1 MSAKSFI
8 KELIDQQ
15 ENNSL
20 EFKVGWNEEAIL
32 KTICAFLNTEGGW
45 IIVGYNQKEVID
57 LPNITEQNVKELKQK
72 ALERIF
78 PQPLVYVQLE
88 TINDKSIVLLN
99 VLKGSRQPYSY
110 LNKYFIR
117 KKNQTLEANPDDVSL
132 ILRSSNQYTSSW
144 EKLTTVDAQ
153 YVDLSENEI
162 SETILAARNLGKT
175 KSLPESP
182 KDFLSYFQ
190 LIDYTAIKNGATILY
205 GKEPTKFFTQCRIR
219 ITNMPEGPTGD
230 SFSDIEIIEDNLFV
244 SFKRVMDYFY
254 KNTPVISEFQSD
266 NPIRQDRQ
274 KYPFAALDEAIVNA
288 MVHRDYGDMSGEITI
303 NIHKDKIEIIN
314 SGEIP
319 SDIITKKNKIESH
332 HSVLRNPTIAHM
344 FFLRG
349 KMEKLG
355 RGLSLIKKQFDE
367 LGLKSPEWTFQSG
380 YTKLTMY
387 GVKEEIKINERMIN
401 FLSEMNPDN
410 VFTSEN
416 YMEFFMGDIKER
428 TARMDLKK
436 LTEGGWLK
444 KIGDGP
450 QTKYSKT
457 RKKLPDVAG

>member
-8 KELIDQQ
+8 KELINQQ
-15 ENNSL
+15 EHNTI
-20 EFKVGWNEEAIL
+20 EFKTSWNVEAIL

-45 IIVGYNQKEVID
+45 IIVGHSEKELIGLQD
-57 LPNITEQNVKELKQK
+57 ITEQTVNELKQN
-72 ALERIF
+72 ALQNIF

-88 TINDKSIVLLN
+88 TANEKSIVLLN

-110 LNKYFIR
+110 QKKYFIR
-117 KKNQTLEANPDDVSL
+117 KGSQTLEASPDDLSS

-144 EKLTTVDAQ
+144 EKLTTVDVK
-153 YVDLSENEI
+153 YTDLNENEVF
-162 SETILAARNLGKT
+162 STINAANNLGKA

-190 LIDYTAIKNGATILY
+190 LFDYTAVKNGAVILY
-205 GKEPTKFFTQCRIR
+205 GNEPTKFFTQCRIR
-219 ITNMPEGPTGD
+219 ITNMPEGATGD
-230 SFSDIEIIEDNLFV
+230 KFNDIEVIEDNLFV
-244 SFKRVMDYFY
+244 SFGRVMNYFK
-254 KNTPVISEFQSD
+254 KNNPIVSEFH
-266 NPIRQDRQ
+266 QDSPLRTDRE
-274 KYPFAALDEAIVNA
+274 KFPFPALDEAIVNA

-319 SDIITKKNKIESH
+319 SDIITKKNRIESH

-355 RGLSLIKKQFDE
+355 RGLSIIKKQFDE

-380 YTKLTMY
+380 YTKLTLF
-387 GVKEEIKINERMIN
+387 GIKEEIKINDRMIH
-401 FLSEMNPDN
+401 FLSEMHLDN
-410 VFTSEN
+410 AYSSED
-416 YMEFFMGDIKER
+416 YLEFFMGDIKER
-428 TARMDLKK
+428 TARTDLQK

-450 QTKYSKT
+450 QTRYLKT
-457 RKKLPDVAG
+457 SKKLPDIAG

>member
-8 KELIDQQ
+8 KELINQQ
-15 ENNSL
+15 EHSFL
-20 EFKVGWNEEAIL
+20 EFKTGWNEEAIL

-45 IIVGYNQKEVID
+45 IIAGHNEREVVG
-57 LPNITEQNVKELKQK
+57 LPNITEQRVNELKQN
-72 ALERIF
+72 ALENIF

-88 TINDKSIVLLN
+88 TIDDKSVILLN
-99 VLKGSRQPYSY
+99 VLKGSRKPYSY
-110 LNKYFIR
+110 LKKYFIR
-117 KKNQTLEANPDDVSL
+117 KGSQTLEASPDDVSL

-153 YVDLSENEI
+153 YNDLSESEI
-162 SETILAARNLGKT
+162 ISTINAANNLGKT

-190 LIDYTAIKNGATILY
+190 LIDYTAVKNGAVILY
-205 GKEPTKFFTQCRIR
+205 GNEPTKFFTQCRIR
-219 ITNMPEGPTGD
+219 ITNMPEGVTGNR
-230 SFSDIEIIEDNLFV
+230 FNDIEIIEDNLFV
-244 SFKRVMDYFY
+244 SFGRVMNYFK
-254 KNTPVISEFQSD
+254 KNNPIISEFH
-266 NPIRQDRQ
+266 QDSPLRTDRE
-274 KYPFAALDEAIVNA
+274 KYPFPALDEAIVNA

-303 NIHKDKIEIIN
+303 NVHKDKIEIIN

-380 YTKLTMY
+380 YTKLTLY
-387 GVKEEIKINERMIN
+387 GMAEEITINERMIEFVN
-401 FLSEMNPDN
+401 Q
-410 VFTSEN
+410 
-416 YMEFFMGDIKER
+416 MEYNKAYSREDYVAFFKNEVKER
-428 TARMDLKK
+428 TARMDIQK
-436 LTEGGWLK
+436 LTEGNWIK
-444 KIGDGP
+444 KVGDGP

-457 RKKLPDVAG
+457 SKKLPDIAR